1 MAVFIVISIVS
12 LLLSITLGVLAA
24 VLLGRDIDS
33 TKKSADSCKSDKP
46 GEIGSSC
53 VVWDSSG
60 KMCRKGK
67 WKKTKQNGKLECY
80 AKGDPFPLVC
90 TIGCALFG
98 ILFLVFL
105 IIGLVK
111 MTKSS

>member
-1 MAVFIVISIVS
+1 MAVFIIISIVS

-33 TKKSADSCKSDKP
+33 TKKSADSCKTVK
-46 GEIGSSC
+46 GAIGSSC
-53 VVWDSSG
+53 VAWDSSG
-60 KMCRKGK
+60 KICRKGV
-67 WKKTKQNGKLECY
+67 WKKVRQNGDLECY

-90 TIGCALFG
+90 AISSALFG
-98 ILFLVFL
+98 VLFLVFL

-111 MTKSS
+111 MHKSS

>member
-33 TKKSADSCKSDKP
+33 TKKSADSCKSDKQ
-46 GEIGSSC
+46 GAIGSSC

-67 WKKTKQNGKLECY
+67 WKKQNGKLECY

-90 TIGCALFG
+90 AIGSSLFG